1 MAEKNMTG
9 LGNSNNK
16 KGRDPAVDDGEES
29 NFTKKLMK
37 LRDNLKLGS
46 HHKMERFTIML
57 GTTLGFLLIFAVI
70 SFFSHRSIVQET
82 AGTQALFTD
91 EFVFS
96 LSGQTVTVE
105 GVYGDENNTDVM
117 ALIKMNDSTSMSSNA
132 ENYEVFVTGLDDS
145 ISYEPDVSFS
155 LFGSTGYG
163 IVRLQTDEPMPAEIL
178 DITIRANSTLA
189 SSSVAT
195 LDEEELD
202 GSFEEYDQGRL
213 HINPGA
219 EGVERIEGLAVGE
232 DDPVKLYVGLVANN
246 LDVELHERLDD
257 EIAKIENQ
265 INRGQE
271 YTNRLT
277 AAGYKVPAQPWF
289 VEGDY
294 VDEDGVYHIAS
305 HLGKAHEY
313 DYQTKSIHDGYLNQ
327 VVDDL
332 SKFSA
337 YMQEHDG
344 RVESVDGRAEEVVAI
359 TELTDNSGVKLDL
372 ETVAPGTHTSAEI
385 SVKEDVS
392 LLEGTWREHLET
404 KAEIER
410 EIARELLVLDADV
423 QSQKTTFSTHSGET
437 AAYLY

>member
-9 LGNSNNK
+9 LGNSKNK
-16 KGRDPAVDDGEES
+16 KGRDPGVDDGEES
-29 NFTKKLMK
+29 SFTKKLMK
-37 LRDNLKLGS
+37 IRDNLKLGS

-57 GTTLGFLLIFAVI
+57 GTALTFLLIFAAI
-70 SFFSHRSIVQET
+70 SFFSHRSGVVET
-82 AGTQALFTD
+82 TGAQALFTD
-91 EFVFS
+91 EFTFS
-96 LSGQTVTVE
+96 LSGQNVTVE

-117 ALIKMNDSTSMSSNA
+117 ALIKMSDSSSMSANA
-132 ENYEVFVTGLDDS
+132 ENYEVFVTGVDDS

-163 IVRLQTDEPMPAEIL
+163 IVRLQHDEPMPAEIL
-178 DITIRANSTLA
+178 DITIRANSSLA
-189 SSSVAT
+189 SNSVAT

-202 GSFEEYDQGRL
+202 GSFQEFDQGRMY
-213 HINPGA
+213 INPGA
-219 EGVERIEGLAVGE
+219 TGVEPIEGLAVGE
-232 DDPVKLYVGLVANN
+232 DDPVKLYTGLVADK
-246 LDVELHERLDD
+246 LDAEIHDRLED

-277 AAGYKVPAQPWF
+277 AAGYKVPPQPWF
-289 VEGDY
+289 IEGDY

-305 HLGKAHEY
+305 HLSQAHEY
-313 DYQTKSIHDGYLNQ
+313 DYQTKTIRDGYLNQ

-332 SKFSA
+332 SKYSA
-337 YMQEHDG
+337 YMQEHDAK
-344 RVESVDGRAEEVVAI
+344 VETDEDRPEEVGVI

-372 ETVAPGTHTSAEI
+372 ETVTPGTNTSAEI

-392 LLEGTWREHLET
+392 LLEGTWSQHLAS
-404 KAEIER
+404 KATIER
-410 EIARELLVLDADV
+410 SIARELLVLDADV